1 MQRGHMYGYLFTMG
15 DLENALAAKWPGL
28 GMRKNKE
35 IPRRPLTTAIQS
47 LIWFGKH
54 KKMMNL

>member
-1 MQRGHMYGYLFTMG
+1 MYGYLFTMG